1 MSCFNGG
8 CFVLPKRPITL
19 AWALT
24 GLTPWHIE
32 TKLIP
37 GTTLWRMGSSSLP
50 WERNATS
57 PWWISQ
63 DTFDHLL
70 DTAEQ
75 VAGDAHRLDR
85 TFRKLARMKLAVLSS
100 WSDQSGQHDLV
111 VQAVLRSRAR
121 VVHGRGRFVEDD
133 KENMHYRAI
142 GAFEIE
148 QVFLPG
154 LSFPDTRDPADI
166 AHAKRTITPDWNDH
180 VEVRQFK
187 ATSFFAM

>member
-1 MSCFNGG
+1 MSCFNED
-8 CFVLPKRPITL
+8 CFVLPKRQITL

-24 GLTPWHIE
+24 GLTPFYIE

-37 GTTLWRMGSSSLP
+37 GTMLWRMGSSSEP
-50 WERNATS
+50 RERNATS

-63 DTFDHLL
+63 DTFDHLVT
-70 DTAEQ
+70 TAER
-75 VAGDAHRLDR
+75 VAGDTHRLDR
-85 TFRKLARMKLAVLSS
+85 TFRKLARMKLAMLAS
-100 WSDQSGQHDLV
+100 WSDQAGQSDLV

-121 VVHGRGRFVEDD
+121 VLHGRGRLVKHEKD
-133 KENMHYRAI
+133 NVHYRAI

-166 AHAKRTITPDWNDH
+166 AHAKRTIAPDWEDH
-180 VEVRQFK
+180 VEVKQFK
-187 ATSFFAM
+187 ATSYFAM

>member
-1 MSCFNGG
+1 MSCFNEE

-19 AWALT
+19 AWAKT
-24 GLTPWHIE
+24 GLMPSHVE

-37 GTTLWRMGSSSLP
+37 GTTLWRMGSSSMP

-63 DTFDHLL
+63 DTFDYLVN
-70 DTAEQ
+70 TAEQ
-75 VAGDAHRLDR
+75 MAGDAHRLDR

-111 VQAVLRSRAR
+111 VRATLRSRAR
-121 VVHGRGRFVEDD
+121 VLHGHGRFVEDD
-133 KENMHYRAI
+133 RENLHYRAI

-154 LSFPDTRDPADI
+154 MSFPDTRDAAGI
-166 AHAKRTITPDWNDH
+166 AHAKRTPTTNWRDH
-180 VEVRQFK
+180 IEVREFS
-187 ATSFFAM
+187 ATSYFLM